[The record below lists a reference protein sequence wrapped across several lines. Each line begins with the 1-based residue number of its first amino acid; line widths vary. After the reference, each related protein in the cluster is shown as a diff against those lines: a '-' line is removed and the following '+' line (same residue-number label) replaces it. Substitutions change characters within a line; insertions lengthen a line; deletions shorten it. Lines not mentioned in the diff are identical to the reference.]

1 MSLLCVCDDILT
13 NSQYDPAFLSYI
25 NSAVAY
31 VNASVLFGAGAS
43 GIHTSIKG
51 QVDQFTSL
59 MTSDSGVVAG
69 NEAIYT
75 TTADKIFTSPLGLVE
90 LLIGNNNNGTVNIG
104 AALQHPYS
112 FGRIY
117 INSSN
122 PVDYP
127 VIDPNYLVHPAGMFI
142 LCYPCLRDLIN

>member
-1 MSLLCVCDDILT
+1 
-13 NSQYDPAFLSYI
+13 
-25 NSAVAY
+25 
-31 VNASVLFGAGAS
+31 
-43 GIHTSIKG
+43 
-51 QVDQFTSL
+51 
-59 MTSDSGVVAG
+59 MTTDSGVVAG

-127 VIDPNYLVHPAGMFI
+127 VIDPNYLAHPAGTFFFAPLVCMT
-142 LCYPCLRDLIN
+142 P